1 MVPDLPQKLSR
12 RFLSPQE
19 ISRSLPHRAWGA
31 VEVFAEGQWQ
41 MIRACLESEGW
52 SQFQIEQVHDQLRQG
67 WPLGLAKR
75 HAAQLTGH
83 CPLAAHRPR

>member
-1 MVPDLPQKLSR
+1 MVPSLPRKLSR

-19 ISRSLPHRAWGA
+19 LSRSLPHRASGHL
-31 VEVFAEGQWQ
+31 EVFAEGQWQ

-52 SQFQIEQVHDQLRQG
+52 SQLQIEQVHDQLRQG

-75 HAAQLTGH
+75 HAAVLTGH